1 MIILCSNNQ
10 SLIIL
15 EVQSG
20 DSGTYDCVASSDDG
34 LSLHH
39 STRLT
44 SFPPPVFAHPP
55 IWNQEPGDLAVTRG
69 ETAVLQW

>member
-1 MIILCSNNQ
+1 MVLSCSNNQ
-10 SLIIL
+10 SLIIM
-15 EVQSG
+15 EVQTG
-20 DSGTYDCVASSDDG
+20 DSGTYECVASSDEG

-55 IWNQEPGDLAVTRG
+55 IWNQEPAGVVVTRG
-69 ETAVLQW
+69 ETAVLEW